1 MSLISRVEVTNYLT
15 EGINPNRRSADWK
28 PMLTGI
34 TLRTDGGKSALV
46 NITNG
51 GGKTS
56 LVELL
61 LYLLSRDARL
71 LKKIREKVAP
81 KNRGYTHA
89 RIEFR
94 TLPED
99 TYSAPSLLEIDPL
112 NLSGETHVVGVAL
125 HDDINEQPIF
135 YSYSGTLEDSPCY
148 LYDRQSIA
156 QVPDNAFVAATR
168 ALRGCK
174 WNRFANRLEWEDHIR
189 LFLPVEVIRRNV
201 VYQLKGSDDQN
212 ASFFD
217 FKPRGGESH
226 DSAFFRAVVAPD
238 LLSNLLSSFAEEDE
252 SAVEDTLLKSLT
264 QIVRADKEIAAKNK
278 RLVVREEGIAKLEP
292 ILAAGRKARQLQQE
306 CDGLL
311 RKLRSDVAFLRYFG
325 VQGSR
330 YALPGLPR
338 SLPRLGEQDPRI
350 LTALKGM
357 VILPDEG
364 IVLLDKAL
372 SDLSGVE
379 VRVISQVADRKQIM
393 SFSAKS
399 QVIDFACDF
408 ETLNSGSV
416 KGGHYRKGYTKEA
429 AVKLPDLLANI
440 SGAKTTGLKEVLLHA
455 FIIAEGQIDTNPGS
469 RQVRA
474 LEGKKHGLLESAQ
487 SWEASQAQ
495 LASDVNKLRLQ
506 VKDRAENQGAW
517 DDFVGLGAL
526 LPEDLRTEPMLAKT
540 WLSEQFDDLQA
551 KAAQRNIRRG
561 ELNQVWREYTGVLD
575 HHGLEGLQ
583 GAQDRLVWLQT
594 LYDTIQ
600 AESRRILPAI
610 REASKVASALQRAI
624 QPLADKRDEASRM
637 VETFNRLA
645 PGVQRFVT
653 VFGTVEPSEVDP
665 AGALSKAVKAHA
677 VAQFTL
683 RGLTEEQ
690 DNLRRLK
697 AHSATFEEIFG
708 AGTDSLTYDPITR
721 HAQTLEELSSVRQ
734 DLAALLP
741 QKEAIETFNDRFPQT
756 TPHSWL
762 KEAVSTRSRL
772 REELQAHRGLEK
784 SLSKESE
791 AIEQMRSVED
801 GSFEAAWAIL
811 AGSPIRAVRLHQALL
826 SAGMPS
832 SERLDA
838 MSALSGILSA
848 PVFESIEDLNAAA
861 QLLEGAAAWVPL
873 ILKDELSSALS
884 RGVASNGQVRMLG
897 FIGGVTSRR
906 VRILLEPE
914 FARAELDRLAREL
927 LSCQSAIA
935 RIELGL
941 TEVAPEGDAYQLAL
955 KAKAALDARAGERC
969 EEREKD
975 AELLEKLLGQLKIQI
990 APQAR
995 AVLDAA
1001 KEFKKLNG
1009 LARLSDLDSLIPQR
1023 EEEVRKTSE
1032 EKAAAEE
1039 RASHENLTA
1048 RDDALEH
1055 CKLGGE
1061 AAFAAARTA
1070 YENACEAVEIAE
1082 AKAEEAQ
1089 EVLAGLDAQQ
1099 QELNRKQ
1106 QAYAE
1111 DGGEQVRALYQRVLY
1126 FAKSSED
1133 VQFMRDFAAASEEVS
1148 GTLAKIAAA
1157 LAVKFERAEAFRA
1170 HQGKSDMALLEE
1182 IARKEQDADQL
1193 KSKAEDAR
1201 AKAERIARAE
1211 VPNWQRLSKVIHDM
1225 AFEVGSRV
1233 ARSKAAA
1240 TQAANLEEGAAV
1252 PEAHAGYKQAMAV
1265 FETLSDPALESYGAV
1280 IESVEALAQ
1289 TVQAMD
1295 LHEALQ
1301 QHKAV
1306 ASEMTAAAERYRDQ
1320 NAMFCSAALEA
1331 VQSRDSA
1338 FNALEV
1344 EEIGRATPDT
1354 IEALG
1359 VLFTQLQASLSKERD
1374 EAKQAMTIATQTAED
1389 TLTQLAG
1396 LIQSAT
1402 DNLATLNKV
1411 MARYPQGRFFF
1422 ETQITGKAGVQD
1434 ILNELKLDVERALRD
1449 QDGQSRGMRRGS
1461 DTQLKTMLR
1470 ERLIECVFTNSEVQF
1485 VNGGIHGGRKGH
1497 VSGTL
1502 STGQKIALEFMWIVR
1517 QAEYE
1522 IERGLHEMTSKQAAR
1537 SRAKANRVIL
1547 IDGIFSTLSDRR
1559 IIKEAL
1565 NGLRDLGGN
1574 FQIIGFLHS
1583 PNWNNDF
1590 AVFPVYHVGKK
1601 LVNREGDGL
1610 VSFRELG
1617 REPGTVGFVSAI
1629 TQPLL
1634 PEGAS

>member
-94 TLPED
+94 TPPED
-99 TYSAPSLLEIDPL
+99 NYSAPSLLEVDPL
-112 NLSGETHVVGVAL
+112 NLPGETHVVGVAL
-125 HDDINEQPIF
+125 NDDINEQPIF

-148 LYDRQSIA
+148 LYDRKSIA
-156 QVPDNAFVAATR
+156 QVPDNAFAAATR

-357 VILPDEG
+357 AILPDEG

-372 SDLSGVE
+372 SELSGVE

-393 SFSAKS
+393 SFSVKA

-408 ETLNSGSV
+408 ENLNSGSV

-455 FIIAEGQIDTNPGS
+455 FTIAEAQIDTNPGS

-474 LEGKKHGLLESAQ
+474 LEAKKHGLLESAQ

-551 KAAQRNIRRG
+551 EAAQRNTRRG
-561 ELNQVWREYTGVLD
+561 ELNRVWREYTEVLD
-575 HHGLEGLQ
+575 HRGLEGLQ
-583 GAQDRLVWLQT
+583 GAQERLESLQT
-594 LYDTIQ
+594 LHDTIQ
-600 AESRRILPAI
+600 TESRRILPAI
-610 REASKVASALQRAI
+610 TEASKLARGLQLAV
-624 QPLADKRDEASRM
+624 QPLSDARDKASRL
-637 VETFNRLA
+637 VETFEQLS

-653 VFGTVEPSEVDP
+653 VFGAVDP
-665 AGALSKAVKAHA
+665 STVNPTGDLTKASKAHSETQ
-677 VAQFTL
+677 VAL
-683 RGLTEEQ
+683 RSVTDER
-690 DNLRRLK
+690 DNLWRLK
-697 AHSATFEEIFG
+697 AQSATFEEIFG
-708 AGTDSLTYDPITR
+708 AGTDALTYDPIKR
-721 HAQTLEELSSVRQ
+721 HTNTLEELSTVRQ
-734 DLAALLP
+734 DLGALLP
-741 QKEAIETFNDRFPQT
+741 HKEAIEAFNDRFPQA
-756 TPHSWL
+756 TPRVWL
-762 KEAVSTRSRL
+762 EEAGRTLGRL
-772 REELQAHRGLEK
+772 REELRIQRELET
-784 SLSKESE
+784 SLRKEGK
-791 AIEQMRSVED
+791 AIEQMRSVDD

-811 AGSPIRAVRLHQALL
+811 AASPVRAVRLHQALQ
-826 SAGMPS
+826 SAAMSPA
-832 SERLDA
+832 ERLDA
-838 MSALSGILSA
+838 MSALSGMLSA
-848 PVFESIEDLNAAA
+848 PVFETIEDLNEAA
-861 QLLEGAAAWVPL
+861 QLLEGACAWVPL
-873 ILKDELSSALS
+873 ILKEALS
-884 RGVASNGQVRMLG
+884 NALSKGVAINGRVRTLG
-897 FIGGVTSRR
+897 FIGGATSRR

-914 FARAELDRLAREL
+914 FARTELERVAREL
-927 LSCQSAIA
+927 LLCQSAIA
-935 RIELGL
+935 LTEVGL
-941 TEVAPEGDAYQLAL
+941 SEVAPEGDGYQLAL
-955 KAKAALDARAGERC
+955 KAKAALDARADERYNTSLT
-969 EEREKD
+969 D
-975 AELLEKLLGQLKIQI
+975 ANRLEELLSQLKGQI
-990 APQAR
+990 EPQAR
-995 AVLDAA
+995 AVLEAA
-1001 KEFKKLNG
+1001 KEFKKLDG
-1009 LARLSDLDSLIPQR
+1009 LARLSELSLLIPLAETELQ
-1023 EEEVRKTSE
+1023 
-1032 EKAAAEE
+1032 KAADAKEAAEG

-1048 RDDALEH
+1048 RDDALRH
-1055 CKLGGE
+1055 SKLGGD
-1061 AAFAAARTA
+1061 AAYAAAKAA
-1070 YENACEAVEIAE
+1070 YANSCEEVEIAA
-1082 AKAEEAQ
+1082 AKAADAQ
-1089 EVLAGLDAQQ
+1089 EELVRLDEEQS
-1099 QELNRKQ
+1099 ELNRKQ
-1106 QAYAE
+1106 QAFEE
-1111 DGGEQVRALYQRVLY
+1111 DGGEQVRSLYQRVLR
-1126 FAKSSED
+1126 FAACAED
-1133 VQFMRDFAAASEEVS
+1133 LQFMRGFEAASQEISE
-1148 GTLAKIAAA
+1148 TLGKIAAA
-1157 LAVKFERAEAFRA
+1157 LAVNFERADAFRA

-1193 KSKAEDAR
+1193 KAKAEDAR
-1201 AKAERIARAE
+1201 AGAERIARAD
-1211 VPNWQRLSKVIHDM
+1211 VPNWQRLAKAIHEI

-1265 FETLSDPALESYGAV
+1265 FEALSDPALESYGAV

-1306 ASEMTAAAERYRDQ
+1306 ASELATAAEQYRDQ
-1320 NAMFCSAALEA
+1320 NTRFCSAALEA
-1331 VQSRDSA
+1331 AQSRDSA
-1338 FNALEV
+1338 FNALEI

-1374 EAKQAMTIATQTAED
+1374 EAKQAMTIAIQTAED

-1396 LIQSAT
+1396 LIQSAI

-1411 MARYPQGRFFF
+1411 MGRYPQGRFFF

-1449 QDGQSRGMRRGS
+1449 QDGQSRGMRRGN

-1470 ERLIECVFTNSEVQF
+1470 ERLIECVFTNTEVQF
-1485 VNGGIHGGRKGH
+1485 VNGGIWGGRKSH
-1497 VSGTL
+1497 VSGKL

-1522 IERGLHEMTSKQAAR
+1522 IERGLQEMTSKQAAK

-1601 LVNREGDGL
+1601 LVNQEGDGL

-1634 PEGAS
+1634 LEGAP

>member
-94 TLPED
+94 TPPED
-99 TYSAPSLLEIDPL
+99 NYSAPSLLEIDPL
-112 NLSGETHVVGVAL
+112 NLPGETHVVGVAL
-125 HDDINEQPIF
+125 NDDINEQPIF

-148 LYDRQSIA
+148 LYDRKSIA
-156 QVPDNAFVAATR
+156 QMPDNAFVAATR

-278 RLVVREEGIAKLEP
+278 RLSVREEGIAKLEP
-292 ILAAGRKARQLQQE
+292 ILHAGRKARQLQQE

-311 RKLRSDVAFLRYFG
+311 RKLRGDVAFLRYFG
-325 VQGSR
+325 IQGSR

-338 SLPRLGEQDPRI
+338 SLPKLGEQDPR
-350 LTALKGM
+350 LLVALKGM

-364 IVLLDKAL
+364 IVLLDKTL
-372 SDLSGVE
+372 SELSGVE
-379 VRVISQVADRKQIM
+379 VRVISQAAERKQIM
-393 SFSAKS
+393 SIPAKS

-408 ETLNSGSV
+408 GFSTSGV
-416 KGGHYRKGYTKEA
+416 AGGGHYRKGFSREA
-429 AVKLPDLLANI
+429 AIKLPELLGNN
-440 SGAKTTGLKEVLLHA
+440 SGAKTMGLKEVLLQA
-455 FIIAEGQIDTNPGS
+455 FTIAEAQIDTNPGS

-474 LEGKKHGLLESAQ
+474 LETKKHSLLESAQ

-495 LASDVNKLRLQ
+495 LTSDVNKLRLQ
-506 VKDRAENQGAW
+506 IKDRAENQGAW
-517 DDFVGLGAL
+517 DDFVGLGIL

-551 KAAQRNIRRG
+551 EAAQRNIRRG
-561 ELNQVWREYTGVLD
+561 ELNQVWREYTEVLD

-583 GAQDRLVWLQT
+583 GAQDRLGSLQT
-594 LYDTIQ
+594 LHDTIQ

-610 REASKVASALQRAI
+610 REASKVATALQRAI
-624 QPLADKRDEASRM
+624 QPLADKRGEASRL
-637 VETFNRLA
+637 VDTFNRLA
-645 PGVQRFVT
+645 PGVLRFVT
-653 VFGTVEPSEVDP
+653 VFGSVDPTEVDP

-677 VAQFTL
+677 VAQSTL
-683 RGLTEEQ
+683 RGLAEER
-690 DNLRRLK
+690 DNLWRLK

-721 HAQTLEELSSVRQ
+721 HTQTLEELSSVRQ
-734 DLAALLP
+734 DLATLLP

-756 TPHSWL
+756 TPYSWL
-762 KEAVSTRSRL
+762 KEAGSTRSRL
-772 REELQAHRGLEK
+772 REELQAHRGLET
-784 SLSKESE
+784 SLSKEGE

-801 GSFEAAWAIL
+801 GSFEVAWAIL
-811 AGSPIRAVRLHQALL
+811 ADSPIRVVRLHQALL
-826 SAGMPS
+826 SAEMPP

-838 MSALSGILSA
+838 MSALSGMLSA
-848 PVFESIEDLNAAA
+848 PVFESTEDLNAAA

-873 ILKDELSSALS
+873 ILKDELASALS

-914 FARAELDRLAREL
+914 FARAELDRVAREL
-927 LSCQSAIA
+927 LACQSAIA

-969 EEREKD
+969 EGRGKD
-975 AELLEKLLGQLKIQI
+975 AELLEKLLGQLKVQI

-1023 EEEVRKTSE
+1023 EEEVQKTSE
-1032 EKAAAEE
+1032 AKAAAEE

-1061 AAFAAARTA
+1061 AAFAATRTA

-1082 AKAEEAQ
+1082 TKAEEAQ
-1089 EVLAGLDAQQ
+1089 EVLAELDEQQ

-1111 DGGEQVRALYQRVLY
+1111 DGGEQVRSLYQRVLR
-1126 FAKSSED
+1126 FAVCAED
-1133 VQFMRDFAAASEEVS
+1133 LQFMRGFETASKEIS
-1148 GTLAKIAAA
+1148 DTLAKIAAA

-1170 HQGKSDMALLEE
+1170 HQGKSDMALLDE
-1182 IARKEQDADQL
+1182 IASKEQDADQL
-1193 KSKAEDAR
+1193 KAKAEDAR
-1201 AKAERIARAE
+1201 ARAERIARAE
-1211 VPNWQRLSKVIHDM
+1211 VPSWQCLAKAIHEM

-1265 FETLSDPALESYGAV
+1265 FEVLSDPAMESYGAV

-1289 TVQAMD
+1289 AVQAMD

-1306 ASEMTAAAERYRDQ
+1306 ANELATATEQYRDQ
-1320 NAMFCSAALEA
+1320 NIRFCRAALEA

-1338 FNALEV
+1338 FNALEI

-1359 VLFTQLQASLSKERD
+1359 VFFTQLQASLSKERD

-1434 ILNELKLDVERALRD
+1434 ILDELKLDVERALRD

-1470 ERLIECVFTNSEVQF
+1470 ERLIECVFTNTEVQF
-1485 VNGGIHGGRKGH
+1485 VNGGIWGGRKSH
-1497 VSGTL
+1497 VSGKL

-1522 IERGLHEMTSKQAAR
+1522 IERGLQEMTSKQAAK

-1601 LVNREGDGL
+1601 LVNQEGDGL

-1617 REPGTVGFVSAI
+1617 REPGTVGFVSTI
-1629 TQPLL
+1629 TQPLP
-1634 PEGAS
+1634 PEGAP